1 MAKDKRKQCGCGEL
15 YEPQH
20 DKDNICPICRYY
32 LRALRSKDVRFVERL
47 RHEYIEQYGRHISYG
62 QFIVKLEQI
71 ERRRRIDIKRKKANT
86 K

>member
-20 DKDNICPICRYY
+20 NKDNICPVCRYY
-32 LRALRSKDVRFVERL
+32 LRALHSKDVHFVERL
-47 RHEYIEQYGRHISYG
+47 RREYIEKYGRHISYG

-71 ERRRRIDIKRKKANT
+71 ERRRRNDDKRKKENT
-86 K
+86 

>member
-1 MAKDKRKQCGCGEL
+1 MAKDKRKRCRCGEL

-32 LRALRSKDVRFVERL
+32 LRALHSKDVHFVERL
-47 RHEYIEQYGRHISYG
+47 RYEYIRQYGRHISYG

-71 ERRRRIDIKRKKANT
+71 ERRRRNDDKRKKENT
-86 K
+86 

>member
-1 MAKDKRKQCGCGEL
+1 MAKAKRKQCGCGEQ

-20 DKDNICPICRYY
+20 NKDNICPVCRYY
-32 LRALRSKDVRFVERL
+32 LRALHSKDVHFVERL
-47 RHEYIEQYGRHISYG
+47 RREYIEKYGRHISYG